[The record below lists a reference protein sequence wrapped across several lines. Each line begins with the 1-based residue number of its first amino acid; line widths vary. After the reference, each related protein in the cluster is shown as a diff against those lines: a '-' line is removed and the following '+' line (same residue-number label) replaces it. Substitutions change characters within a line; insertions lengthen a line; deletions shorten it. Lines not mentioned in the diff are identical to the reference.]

1 MQGFKFEAS
10 VFLALLAGA
19 FRKMVTGEVKQLRL
33 LLAQQAAPQLSPTIQ
48 LLDGPITAAAGAEP
62 RSSAHSALSRPRK
75 AGNAD
80 AGSTTGSSFPALAAT
95 SAAAACSDVS
105 TQEQDTEG
113 CSDASAPVQRTFSSM
128 ADALRCLGPT
138 ADELVKDYAE
148 AYASMKEDMEVR
160 LRHEQRRGDFLQVSY
175 RRVSCNR
182 RALLLGSRCLIG
194 VA

>member
-1 MQGFKFEAS
+1 
-10 VFLALLAGA
+10 
-19 FRKMVTGEVKQLRL
+19 
-33 LLAQQAAPQLSPTIQ
+33 
-48 LLDGPITAAAGAEP
+48 
-62 RSSAHSALSRPRK
+62 
-75 AGNAD
+75 
-80 AGSTTGSSFPALAAT
+80 
-95 SAAAACSDVS
+95 
-105 TQEQDTEG
+105 
-113 CSDASAPVQRTFSSM
+113 M